1 MSIND
6 MSFKFAGEAGQG
18 VESTGRGFAKALVR
32 GGLYVFALQDYHSRI
47 RGGHNFYQIRVAN
60 HDIYSHDEKVH
71 VLLAFTQE
79 AIAEHLREIVPGGG
93 IIYDPELQVDQDAL
107 VSRSVKA
114 FPVPV
119 NQIAI
124 EEGGSKVMSNTA
136 ATGAA
141 AGLTGL
147 DLEVINSVI
156 RDNFAKK
163 GTAVVESNLKV
174 AAAAYRFVREKYGGS
189 FAFRLQT
196 RKTAPRILISGN
208 EALALGALMA
218 GCKFVAGYPMTP
230 GSPILEWF
238 ATHSKDYGVVTKH
251 AEDEIAAINMVI
263 GAAQMGVRAM
273 TPTSGGGFSLMVEA
287 LGLAGMT
294 EVPIVVVNV
303 QRPGPATGHATR
315 HEQGDLLFMLYAAQ
329 GEFPRIV
336 LAPGT
341 IEQCFEAAYRAFNL
355 AEKYQCPAIILSD
368 AFLAHSPRAL
378 ELDALSLDVPI
389 DRGELLSD
397 EELDGLTARY
407 QRHALTP
414 SGISPRA
421 LPGHP
426 KAIYST
432 SSDEHDEYGQIC
444 EDAAIR
450 IQQMDK
456 RMRKLET
463 ARAEMRAPLQYG
475 PSQAELTF
483 LTWGSAYGPLRSAV
497 DILNAQ
503 GTPANIV
510 QIMDIWPLPVD
521 KVVQALQ
528 GAKKLISVEQNYSGQ
543 LATLVRAYTGI
554 KVDGLIHKY
563 DGRPMSP
570 EYILA
575 RLKEVA

>member
-1 MSIND
+1 MNINN
-6 MSFKFAGEAGQG
+6 MTFKFAGEAGQG

-32 GGLYVFALQDYHSRI
+32 GGLHVFALQDYHSRI
-47 RGGHNFYQIRVAN
+47 RGGHNFYQIRVAD
-60 HDIYSHDEKVH
+60 HDIYSHNELVH
-71 VLLAFTQE
+71 LLLAFTKE

-93 IIYDPELQVDQDAL
+93 IIYDPELQVDQEAL
-107 VSRSVKA
+107 ATRSVRA
-114 FPVPV
+114 FPIPL
-119 NQIAI
+119 NQIAT

-141 AGLTGL
+141 AGLTGF
-147 DLEVINSVI
+147 DLELINSVI
-156 RDNFAKK
+156 RDNFEKK
-163 GTAVVESNLKV
+163 GSAMVESNLRV
-174 AAAAYRFVREKYGGS
+174 AAAAYHFVREKYGSS
-189 FAFRLQT
+189 FDFQLQ
-196 RKTAPRILISGN
+196 RQKTAPRMLISGN

-238 ATHSKDYGVVTKH
+238 STHSKDYGIVTKH
-251 AEDEIAAINMVI
+251 TEDEIAAINMVI

-287 LGLAGMT
+287 LGLASMT
-294 EVPIVVVNV
+294 EVPIVVVNA

-341 IEQCFEAAYRAFNL
+341 VEQCFEAAYRAFNL

-378 ELDALSLDVPI
+378 ELDALELDVPI
-389 DRGELLSD
+389 DRGILFSD
-397 EELDGLTARY
+397 KDLDHLTERY
-407 QRHALTP
+407 QRHALTA
-414 SGISPRA
+414 SGVSPRA

-456 RMRKLET
+456 RMRKAET
-463 ARAEMRAPLQYG
+463 ARAGMKAPLHYG
-475 PSQAELTF
+475 PSQAEITF
-483 LTWGSAYGPLRSAV
+483 LTWGSTYGPLRSAV

-503 GTPANIV
+503 GTSANLV
-510 QIMDIWPLPVD
+510 QILDIWPFPAD
-521 KVVQALQ
+521 KVSKALQ
-528 GAKKLISVEQNYSGQ
+528 SVKKLISVEQNYSGQ

-554 KVDGLIHKY
+554 KVDGLINKY

-575 RLKEVA
+575 RLREVA